1 MSSVRTKLRE
11 RGHVSVTGGWGEG
24 RRKGEG
30 PWVRGEER
38 EVELGFGFWNQVLH
52 NNWEIYRLINHIPS
66 NVKEMRNK
74 KSITKRI

>member
-38 EVELGFGFWNQVLH
+38 EVELGFGFWN
-52 NNWEIYRLINHIPS
+52 
-66 NVKEMRNK
+66 
-74 KSITKRI
+74 